1 MTRTT
6 GNILFLGDLAEEVRH
21 LEASLLRGGQNVFSA
36 NAEDSVQAMDEY
48 SPDLVV
54 TGLGTLSDEAGN
66 LLGRGDRR
74 EPLDHVALLVD
85 EELLEVPGDVG
96 AVALAWL
103 GVLQDL
109 VEGSGAV
116 AVDLDLGEHREVDV
130 VLRLHELEDLLRGS
144 GLLLAELV
152 ARETEDREAL
162 VVVVER
168 TQTCVLGRET
178 SIAGDVDD
186 QADLAAVGLEG
197 DVVTGDR

>member
-1 MTRTT
+1 VNSIVI
-6 GNILFLGDLAEEVRH
+6 GLLAGGGAASEVLG
-21 LEASLLRGGQNVFSA
+21 
-36 NAEDSVQAMDEY
+36 EDSGHLFW
-48 SPDLVV
+48 S
-54 TGLGTLSDEAGN
+54 GGG
-66 LLGRGDRR
+66 R
-74 EPLDHVALLVD
+74 EPPHDVPLAVD